1 MFMWTREELKTNAK
15 ELLKANYWKAFLAA
29 AVISVMAGAN
39 QRFINFGNTTL
50 DNAKDTA
57 STFTILAITFGTLLF
72 CVIFSIFVVNP
83 FTVGS
88 QKLLLNCK
96 EDCAQNSDLVFAFKN
111 SYFNIVKT
119 LFMQKLIT
127 SVFTLLF
134 VIPGIIKA
142 YEYRMVPYLLAE
154 NPDMDWREALNTS
167 KEMMDGQKW
176 NTFVLDMSFFG
187 WHLLSIF
194 TCGILEPFYVTPYN
208 LLTNAELYHAL
219 KN

>member
-1 MFMWTREELKTNAK
+1 MWTREELKTNAK
-15 ELLKANYWKAFLAA
+15 ELLKANYWKVFLAA
-29 AVISVMAGAN
+29 ALIFVMAGAN
-39 QRFINFGNTTL
+39 QRFIKFGNTTL
-50 DNAKDTA
+50 DNVKDTA
-57 STFTILAITFGTLLF
+57 SAFTILTITFGTLLF
-72 CVIFSIFVVNP
+72 CALFSIFVGNP
-83 FTVGS
+83 FTIGS

-111 SYFNIVKT
+111 SYLNIVKT

-127 SVFTLLF
+127 SVFALLF

-154 NPDMDWREALNTS
+154 NSDMDWREALNTS

-176 NTFVLDMSFFG
+176 NAFILDMSFFG
-187 WHLLSIF
+187 WHLLGIF
-194 TCGILEPFYVTPYN
+194 TCGILELFYVNPYN